1 MIIIHS
7 YDVAHSHMELIV
19 KGMRNS
25 WESWEKGDS
34 YLYDDAISESFILG
48 DNDKALALR
57 LIGIGDDHG
66 KYLRQIP
73 IAVDITAPEYWWWE
87 FDTYKIGTTANS
99 TSSMHTLGKRPI
111 DDTMLSIE
119 DVDQEDV
126 EEYLALIN
134 RVRDKWVASGKKKA
148 TKEWR
153 ALVQLSPRGLLFRRT
168 VTMNYQVLRHM
179 YHARKHH
186 RLDEWHTFCKWVE
199 ELPYADLIV
208 TERKT

>member
-1 MIIIHS
+1 MIVIHG
-7 YDVAHSHMELIV
+7 YDVAHSHMDFIIR
-19 KGMRNS
+19 GMRNS

-34 YLYDDAISESFILG
+34 YIDDNLDDSSFVLG
-48 DNDKALALR
+48 ANDRALALR

-73 IAVDITAPEYWWWE
+73 IVADITAPEYWWWE
-87 FDTYKIGTTANS
+87 FDTYKIGTTADS
-99 TSSMHTLGKRPI
+99 TSSMHTLGKREI
-111 DDTMLSIE
+111 DETMLSVE
-119 DVDQEDV
+119 DVDPDDIEA
-126 EEYLALIN
+126 YLRIIN
-134 RVRDKWVASGKKKA
+134 KVREKWIASGKKKA

-186 RLDEWHTFCKWVE
+186 RLDEWHTYCDWIQT
-199 ELPYADLIV
+199 LPYSEFIT
-208 TERKT
+208 TERK